1 MSSRILI
8 VEDEVQLARL
18 MELELDH
25 EGYAVKVSHNGRE
38 ALELLKEEEF
48 DLVLLDIMLPEMD
61 GIEVCDRLRKFSDIP
76 VIMVT
81 AKDAVPE
88 KVEALDTG
96 ADDYITKPF
105 AIEELLARIRALL
118 RRKEREKREDNNVL
132 LIADLEIDTDKYKVK
147 RADQEVELTKKEFD
161 LLVYLVENQGI
172 VLSREDILSNIW
184 GYDYLGET
192 NIVDVYIRYLRSKI
206 DDPFEQKLI
215 KTVRGVGYVI
225 RDDQE

>member
-61 GIEVCDRLRKFSDIP
+61 GIEVCGRLRKFSDIP

>member
-1 MSSRILI
+1 MEERILI
-8 VEDEVQLARL
+8 VEDELQLARL

-38 ALELLKEEEF
+38 ALGLLQEEEF

-61 GIEVCDRLRKFSDIP
+61 GVEVCRRLREFSDIP

-81 AKDAVPE
+81 ARDAVPE

-118 RRKEREKREDNNVL
+118 RRKNNDLKEDSNML
-132 LIADLEIDTDKYKVK
+132 AIADLVIDKYKYKVK
-147 RADQEVELTKKEFD
+147 RAEEEVELTKKEFD

-172 VLSREDILSNIW
+172 VLTREDILSNIW
-184 GYDYLGET
+184 GYDYMGET

>member
-1 MSSRILI
+1 LSSRILI

-61 GIEVCDRLRKFSDIP
+61 GIEVCGRLRKFSDIP

-215 KTVRGVGYVI
+215 KTVLGVGYVI
-225 RDDQE
+225 RDDKE

>member
-61 GIEVCDRLRKFSDIP
+61 GIEVCGRLRKFSDIP

-96 ADDYITKPF
+96 ADDYITKP
-105 AIEELLARIRALL
+105 LPLKNCWPGSGL
-118 RRKEREKREDNNVL
+118 
-132 LIADLEIDTDKYKVK
+132 Y
-147 RADQEVELTKKEFD
+147 
-161 LLVYLVENQGI
+161 
-172 VLSREDILSNIW
+172 
-184 GYDYLGET
+184 
-192 NIVDVYIRYLRSKI
+192 
-206 DDPFEQKLI
+206 
-215 KTVRGVGYVI
+215 
-225 RDDQE
+225 

>member
-1 MSSRILI
+1 MEERILI
-8 VEDEVQLARL
+8 VEDELQLARL

-38 ALELLKEEEF
+38 ALGLLQEEEF

-61 GIEVCDRLRKFSDIP
+61 GVEVCRRLREFSDIP

-81 AKDAVPE
+81 ARDAVPE

-118 RRKEREKREDNNVL
+118 RRK
-132 LIADLEIDTDKYKVK
+132 IMH
-147 RADQEVELTKKEFD
+147 
-161 LLVYLVENQGI
+161 
-172 VLSREDILSNIW
+172 
-184 GYDYLGET
+184 
-192 NIVDVYIRYLRSKI
+192 
-206 DDPFEQKLI
+206 
-215 KTVRGVGYVI
+215 
-225 RDDQE
+225 

>member
-61 GIEVCDRLRKFSDIP
+61 GIEVCGRLRKFSDIP

-172 VLSREDILSNIW
+172 VLSREDILGNIW

>member
-61 GIEVCDRLRKFSDIP
+61 GIEVCGRLRKFSDIP

-118 RRKEREKREDNNVL
+118 RRKEREKE
-132 LIADLEIDTDKYKVK
+132 
-147 RADQEVELTKKEFD
+147 
-161 LLVYLVENQGI
+161 
-172 VLSREDILSNIW
+172 
-184 GYDYLGET
+184 
-192 NIVDVYIRYLRSKI
+192 KI
-206 DDPFEQKLI
+206 I
-215 KTVRGVGYVI
+215 MSC
-225 RDDQE
+225 

>member
-61 GIEVCDRLRKFSDIP
+61 GIEVCGRLRKFSDIP

-118 RRKEREKREDNNVL
+118 RRKERKKR
-132 LIADLEIDTDKYKVK
+132 
-147 RADQEVELTKKEFD
+147 R
-161 LLVYLVENQGI
+161 
-172 VLSREDILSNIW
+172 
-184 GYDYLGET
+184 
-192 NIVDVYIRYLRSKI
+192 
-206 DDPFEQKLI
+206 
-215 KTVRGVGYVI
+215 
-225 RDDQE
+225 

>member
-61 GIEVCDRLRKFSDIP
+61 GIEVCGRLRKFSDIP

-81 AKDAVPE
+81 ARCCSE

-105 AIEELLARIRALL
+105 AIEELL
-118 RRKEREKREDNNVL
+118 
-132 LIADLEIDTDKYKVK
+132 
-147 RADQEVELTKKEFD
+147 
-161 LLVYLVENQGI
+161 
-172 VLSREDILSNIW
+172 
-184 GYDYLGET
+184 
-192 NIVDVYIRYLRSKI
+192 
-206 DDPFEQKLI
+206 
-215 KTVRGVGYVI
+215 VGSGLY
-225 RDDQE
+225 

>member
-61 GIEVCDRLRKFSDIP
+61 GIEVCGRLRKFSDIP

-215 KTVRGVGYVI
+215 KTVLGVGYVI
-225 RDDQE
+225 RDDKE